1 MHTARIL
8 IILLAAASITGCPE
22 RPGTKKD
29 SSRAGA
35 KKDGKKAEKKA
46 EKKASVSKAAPEK
59 KAK

>member
-46 EKKASVSKAAPEK
+46 SVSKAAPEK